1 MIFGACVKWV
11 IEVHLAGPK
20 TLLPRFLQEEP
31 GIFVHDR
38 VEDAIKD
45 ADVINVL
52 RIQLERMKSGLFP
65 SLREYARIFG
75 LNEQRL
81 ALAKK
86 DVLILHPGPMN
97 KGVEISP
104 EIAYGLNSA
113 IQDQVQNG
121 VAVRMALL
129 TLTLTGGK
137 NNEITD

>member
-1 MIFGACVKWV
+1 MRKMG

-20 TLLPRFLQEEP
+20 TLLPRYLAEEP

-75 LNEQRL
+75 LNKERL

-86 DVLILHPGPMN
+86 M
-97 KGVEISP
+97 
-104 EIAYGLNSA
+104 Y
-113 IQDQVQNG
+113 
-121 VAVRMALL
+121 
-129 TLTLTGGK
+129 
-137 NNEITD
+137 

>member
-1 MIFGACVKWV
+1 MNK
-11 IEVHLAGPK
+11 E
-20 TLLPRFLQEEP
+20 
-31 GIFVHDR
+31 
-38 VEDAIKD
+38 
-45 ADVINVL
+45 
-52 RIQLERMKSGLFP
+52 
-65 SLREYARIFG
+65 
-75 LNEQRL
+75 RL
-81 ALAKK
+81 ALAKI

-137 NNEITD
+137 DNEITD

>member
-1 MIFGACVKWV
+1 MNK
-11 IEVHLAGPK
+11 E
-20 TLLPRFLQEEP
+20 
-31 GIFVHDR
+31 
-38 VEDAIKD
+38 
-45 ADVINVL
+45 
-52 RIQLERMKSGLFP
+52 
-65 SLREYARIFG
+65 
-75 LNEQRL
+75 RL

-137 NNEITD
+137 DNEITD

>member
-1 MIFGACVKWV
+1 MGAKIVLSF
-11 IEVHLAGPK
+11 IYH
-20 TLLPRFLQEEP
+20 RF
-31 GIFVHDR
+31 
-38 VEDAIKD
+38 
-45 ADVINVL
+45 
-52 RIQLERMKSGLFP
+52 
-65 SLREYARIFG
+65 
-75 LNEQRL
+75 
-81 ALAKK
+81 LAKK

-137 NNEITD
+137 DNEITD